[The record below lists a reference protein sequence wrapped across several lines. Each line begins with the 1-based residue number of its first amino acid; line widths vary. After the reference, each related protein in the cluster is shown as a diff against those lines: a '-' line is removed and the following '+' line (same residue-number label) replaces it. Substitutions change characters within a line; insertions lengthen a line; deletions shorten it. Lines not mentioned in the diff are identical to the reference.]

1 MTATP
6 SLHSR
11 LTNSLP
17 EDAKAT
23 LVGRLWQPGIG
34 PTVVLAADGA
44 LHDASSVAA
53 TVSQLL
59 NLADPVGALRSAL
72 GAGKLPR
79 VASLDAVLANG
90 DEGERNSSQPWLLA
104 PCDLQ
109 TIKAS
114 GVTFVSSLLE
124 RVIEEQARGDASR
137 QIHPATGGGG
147 GSGGGCGKGGG
158 SGAGGGGGGV

>member
-17 EDAKAT
+17 EDAAAT

-59 NLADPVGALRSAL
+59 NLADPVGGRPPARGGGPLGPPPPRR
-72 GAGKLPR
+72 GAG
-79 VASLDAVLANG
+79 
-90 DEGERNSSQPWLLA
+90 
-104 PCDLQ
+104 
-109 TIKAS
+109 
-114 GVTFVSSLLE
+114 
-124 RVIEEQARGDASR
+124 RGGR
-137 QIHPATGGGG
+137 GR
-147 GSGGGCGKGGG
+147 
-158 SGAGGGGGGV
+158 GAGGRHARVPVSS